1 MKKPTIAEIQA
12 YIIEKNL
19 NVDAKLFFLKC
30 EERARENKDGSTTW
44 MRGRDPMKR
53 WRMCLQI
60 HHQGG
65 WCRTRL
71 SDKQYHSRNEVVK
84 SAKKREEEKEQWR
97 GTRYAD
103 GLRALRPAA
112 LKDKLK
118 DGGAEAQR
126 NGWLI
131 REILAEKK
139 VRP

>member
-19 NVDAKLFFLKC
+19 NIDAKLFFLKC

-71 SDKQYHSRNEVVK
+71 SDKQYRERNEAAK
-84 SAKKREEEKEQWR
+84 SAKKRAEEREEWR
-97 GTRYAD
+97 GSRYAD
-103 GLRALRPAA
+103 GLRAKTPAA
-112 LKDKLK
+112 LKDLLK
-118 DGGAEAQR
+118 DGGNDAYHM
-126 NGWLI
+126 GWLI
-131 REILAEKK
+131 KEILAEKP
-139 VRP
+139 RL